1 MKSTTSIKRRTLGA
15 IGSLMLAVSA
25 LGFLPMSAAQA
36 YDAKIRIFKSADGKL
51 VLICHYNQNGG
62 LMYCDVASR

>member
-1 MKSTTSIKRRTLGA
+1 MKSATSIKRRTFGA
-15 IGSLMLAVSA
+15 IASLMLAVSA
-25 LGFLPMSAAQA
+25 LSFLPVSPAAA